1 MQGVRRAGIAL
12 PLALACTLVQAQAV
26 GEAAVTRRAAELR
39 ETAGDSGRS
48 LASLPAQT
56 PITRLAERHGP
67 WVQVRT
73 NTGATGWLHLFDVGP
88 AQGGAQSQG
97 GASGVLRGVTSL
109 FNRGGPQ
116 PTSTATSTIGI
127 RGLGAEDL
135 ANAQPN
141 LPAVTQMEALRQSE
155 SQAREFANKSS
166 LAAVPVE
173 PLPAPT
179 RARSGSDSVDPSN
192 PQAQ

>member
-1 MQGVRRAGIAL
+1 MKAVWRVGMGL
-12 PLALACTLVQAQAV
+12 PLALACTLAQAQAV
-26 GEAAVTRRAAELR
+26 GEAAMTRRAAELR
-39 ETAGDSGRS
+39 ESPGETGRS
-48 LASLPAQT
+48 LASLPAQA
-56 PITRLAERHGP
+56 PVTRLAERHGP

-73 NTGATGWLHLFDVGP
+73 STGATGWLHLFDVGP
-88 AQGGAQSQG
+88 AQGGQSG

-109 FNRGGPQ
+109 FNRGSPQ
-116 PTSTATSTIGI
+116 GITTATSTIGI

-155 SQAREFANKSS
+155 GQAREFASKSS
-166 LAAVPVE
+166 LAAVPVD

-179 RARSGSDSVDPSN
+179 RARSGSESVDPSN